1 MCPNLNPQP
10 LPKVKLGSD
19 LARHNCC
26 FWCDMPLPDC
36 VCPISRV
43 ITEAAND
50 NTKYEMCH
58 A

>member
-1 MCPNLNPQP
+1 MSPTVNQK
-10 LPKVKLGSD
+10 LPKLKLGSSS
-19 LARHNCC
+19 LAERRCC